1 MLVKHMYSKFLI
13 STDLWYFIGNSKVDS
28 LLPVL
33 SLSVATYDVLNT
45 PLPNAASSI
54 NMMFNSL
61 HLRAFR
67 NAVSSWW
74 VILN

>member
-1 MLVKHMYSKFLI
+1 MYSKFLI

-33 SLSVATYDVLNT
+33 SLSVATYALLNT

-61 HLRAFR
+61 QLRAFR
-67 NAVSSWW
+67 NAASSWW